1 VVPVTDTSGRRV
13 AVVTGAAQGLG
24 EAFAVRLAED
34 GRDLVLADLRPA
46 EETAARVQAA
56 GGRARVVTCD
66 VTDPESVAAL
76 GRAAQDAYG
85 RCDILVNNA
94 GIYPIQPFGEIT
106 FADWRRVHAVNIDS
120 MYLTCSQFVPM
131 MREQGWGRVVNI
143 ASNVLGLVVEGFTH
157 YVSSKG
163 AVVGFTR
170 ALASEVGVDGITV
183 NAISPNLTR
192 TPGALSR
199 GAGAA
204 GGSSSSDEE
213 FEMLAQMQAVK
224 RTSMPADLVGPLSF
238 LTSDDCAFVTGQ
250 TIYADGGLVRV

>member
-1 VVPVTDTSGRRV
+1 MTSTSNEQKRV

-46 EETAARVQAA
+46 DETAALVRAA
-56 GGRARVVTCD
+56 GGRALVVQCD
-66 VTDPESVAAL
+66 VTDEQSVADLA
-76 GRAAQDAYG
+76 RAVRDEYA

-106 FADWRRVHAVNIDS
+106 FEDWRRVHAVNIDA

-131 MREQGWGRVVNI
+131 MRVHGWGRVVNI

-183 NAISPNLTR
+183 NAIAPNLTR

-199 GAGAA
+199 GGSAAGA
-204 GGSSSSDEE
+204 GTSSEDE
-213 FEMLAQMQAVK
+213 FEMLAGMQAVK
-224 RTSMPADLVGPLSF
+224 RSSMPADLVGPLSF
-238 LTSDDCAFVTGQ
+238 LSSDDCAFVTGQ